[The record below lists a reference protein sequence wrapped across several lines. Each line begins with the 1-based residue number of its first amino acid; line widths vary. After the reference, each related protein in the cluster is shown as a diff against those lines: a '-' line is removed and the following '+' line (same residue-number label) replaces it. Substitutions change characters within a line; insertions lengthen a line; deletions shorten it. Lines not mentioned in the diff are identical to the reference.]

1 MDEPGPG
8 GRHCPCLPRCGGG
21 RQKRP
26 VDPYAAGIGPSSASY
41 CGMEADL
48 LSEGSSDAWSVGQL
62 APSPGLTRYSAFDL
76 RVRGTRPFP
85 IFAWPIPPSER
96 YVEPTT
102 TPRA

>member
-1 MDEPGPG
+1 MPAPMRRGQAKPQATES
-8 GRHCPCLPRCGGG
+8 GRFLCGGN
-21 RQKRP
+21 RP
-26 VDPYAAGIGPSSASY
+26 SESASY

-48 LSEGSSDAWSVGQL
+48 LSGGSSDAWSVGQL

-96 YVEPTT
+96 YVQPTT

>member
-1 MDEPGPG
+1 MNRAPEDDTV
-8 GRHCPCLPRCGGG
+8 HACP
-21 RQKRP
+21 
-26 VDPYAAGIGPSSASY
+26 DAAGAGREDRSIPMRRESALSSASY

-48 LSEGSSDAWSVGQL
+48 LSGGSSDAWSVGQL

-96 YVEPTT
+96 YVQPTT